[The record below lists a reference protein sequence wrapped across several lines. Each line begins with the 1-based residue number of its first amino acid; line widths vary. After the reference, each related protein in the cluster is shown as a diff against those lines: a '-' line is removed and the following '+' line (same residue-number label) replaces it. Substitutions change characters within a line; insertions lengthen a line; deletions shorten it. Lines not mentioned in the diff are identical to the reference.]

1 MADDPDTKSYVLRST
16 YRMDVIQ
23 SLSQAGQLTPTSI
36 AQKTGIRQPHVSRT
50 LSELR
55 EKDLVSLAV
64 PEDQH
69 KGRLYELTEFGE
81 EIRAK
86 TNQITWQNDIANIPS
101 THREIVAYLH
111 QRLGEK
117 VTGVGYYD
125 GGTVS
130 MYYFHDQMRNTFSEE
145 QLVKSSETLIKEF
158 SHTDTKAAEIVGE
171 LRYEVQS
178 FTELNRIVIYSDGG
192 FLMIG
197 LQSECQFE
205 YPSLIE
211 ECKSILDGD
220 ASE

>member
-1 MADDPDTKSYVLRST
+1 MATDPDTKSFVLRST
-16 YRMDVIQ
+16 YRMNVVQ
-23 SLSQAGQLTPTSI
+23 SLSRVGQLTPTSI

-55 EKDLVSLAV
+55 QEGLVSLAV

-81 EIRAK
+81 EIWSE
-86 TNQITWQNDIANIPS
+86 TNQIHWQNDVANIPS
-101 THREIVAYLH
+101 THREIVAHLH
-111 QRLGEK
+111 QELGEK

-125 GGTVS
+125 GSTVS
-130 MYYFHDQMRNTFSEE
+130 MYYFHDQMRHKYSEE
-145 QLVKSSETLIKEF
+145 QFVKSSETLIEEF
-158 SHTDTKAAEIVGE
+158 SHTDTEAAEIVGE

-192 FLMIG
+192 FLTIG

-211 ECKSILDGD
+211 DCQSILND